1 MHMRPSF
8 ERILSPLRLPVSPRS
23 RQGFQRLFADRCK
36 SEPGNGW
43 ETPGASGRQSPEK
56 VPNPRRGISTAL
68 AEKLGYERVTAFK
81 PKLGS
86 DREYTLPTPEEGKE
100 GSAR

>member
-23 RQGFQRLFADRCK
+23 RQGFQRLFLDRCK

-43 ETPGASGRQSPEK
+43 ETPGASGSPNPEK
-56 VPNPRRGISTAL
+56 VPNPHS
-68 AEKLGYERVTAFK
+68 
-81 PKLGS
+81 GS
-86 DREYTLPTPEEGKE
+86 DPACAVWR
-100 GSAR
+100 A

>member
-23 RQGFQRLFADRCK
+23 RQGFQRLFPDRCK

-56 VPNPRRGISTAL
+56 VPNPH
-68 AEKLGYERVTAFK
+68 F
-81 PKLGS
+81 GS
-86 DREYTLPTPEEGKE
+86 DPERGLKD
-100 GSAR
+100 GRYSGDIGDL